1 MTANS
6 EPFWIRM
13 PRILIGTG
21 AVENVGELAKKF
33 GGRKVLIVTDPGVV
47 QAGLVDKVKQPLEK
61 EGIEFG
67 IFDGCEP
74 DVPIHIVKKCAQFAK
89 DGGYDFM
96 ISVGGGSTLD
106 TGKVASIVATAEDIA
121 QEDISQYI
129 AKGAPRHGLPRIH
142 IPTTS
147 GSGADVSLGSPV
159 TDVDGAKKVVFG
171 EYLLPEVAIIDPLMT
186 LNLPAKITA
195 DTGIDALCHAIEGY
209 TSIKANVV
217 SDMLSETV
225 IRLVADNL
233 RLAYCKGSKNLEA
246 RYNMAIAASL
256 AIHCVLTSSAVLP
269 HGMGHSL
276 QSEVKCTHA
285 VSCSIMLPHVMEFNL
300 LVDQPKYTRMA
311 ELMGER
317 VEGLS
322 LQDAARK
329 AVEAV
334 RKLTI
339 DLGIPQRLRDIG
351 MKKEQI
357 PRVVDILFTPVNVW
371 RVNNNPR
378 DCSRED
384 AARIFEAA
392 W

>member
-1 MTANS
+1 VTVSS

-13 PRILIGTG
+13 PHILVGTG
-21 AVENVGELAKKF
+21 TVANVGALVKKF

-47 QAGLVDKVKQPLEK
+47 QAGLVEKVKQPLEK

-74 DVPIHIVKKCAQFAK
+74 DVPVHVVKKCAQFTK
-89 DGGYDFM
+89 EGNYDFM
-96 ISVGGGSTLD
+96 IGVGGGSTID
-106 TGKVASIVATAEDIA
+106 TTKVASTVATADDVA
-121 QEDISQYI
+121 QEDLSQYI
-129 AKGAPRHGLPRIH
+129 DKGAPRRGLPRIH
-142 IPTTS
+142 IPTTA

-159 TDVDGAKKVVFG
+159 TDVDGAKKVIFG
-171 EYLLPEVAIIDPLMT
+171 EHFLPEVSIIDPLMT
-186 LNLPAKITA
+186 LNLPARITA
-195 DTGIDALCHAIEGY
+195 DTGVDAFIHAFEGY

-225 IRLVADNL
+225 IKLVADNL
-233 RLAYCKGSKNLEA
+233 RLAYGKGSNNLEA
-246 RYNMAIAASL
+246 RQNMAIAASL
-256 AIHCVLTSSAVLP
+256 SIHCVLTASAILP
-269 HGMGHSL
+269 HSMGHSL

-285 VSCSIMLPHVMEFNL
+285 VSCSIVLPHVMEFNL
-300 LVDQPKYTRMA
+300 LVDQVKYARIA
-311 ELMGER
+311 EMMGER

-322 LQDAARK
+322 LRDAAQK
-329 AVEAV
+329 AIEAV

-339 DLGIPQRLRDIG
+339 DLGMPQRLRDIG

-357 PRVVDILFTPVNVW
+357 PRVVDVLFAPVNMW
-371 RVNNNPR
+371 RINSNPR

-384 AARIFEAA
+384 ATKIFEAA

>member
-1 MTANS
+1 VTTNS

-13 PRILIGTG
+13 PHILVGTG
-21 AVENVGELAKKF
+21 TVANVGALVKKF

-47 QAGLVDKVKQPLEK
+47 QAGLIEKVKQPLEK

-74 DVPIHIVKKCAQFAK
+74 DVPLHVIRKCAQFIK
-89 DGGYDFM
+89 EGNYDFM
-96 ISVGGGSTLD
+96 IGVGGGSTID
-106 TGKVASIVATAEDIA
+106 TTKVASVVATADDVA
-121 QEDISQYI
+121 QEDLSQYI
-129 AKGAPRHGLPRIH
+129 AKGAPRRGLPRIH
-142 IPTTS
+142 IPTTA

-159 TDVDGAKKVVFG
+159 TDVDGAKKVIFG
-171 EYLLPEVAIIDPLMT
+171 EHFLPEVSIIDPLMT
-186 LNLPAKITA
+186 LNLPARITA
-195 DTGIDALCHAIEGY
+195 DTGIDALIHAIEGY

-225 IRLVADNL
+225 IKLVANNL
-233 RLAYCKGSKNLEA
+233 RLAYGKGSNNLEA
-246 RYNMAIAASL
+246 RCNMAIAASL
-256 AIHCVLTSSAVLP
+256 SIHCVLTASAILP
-269 HGMGHSL
+269 HSMGHSL

-285 VSCSIMLPHVMEFNL
+285 VSCSIVLPHVMEFNL
-300 LVDQPKYTRMA
+300 LVDQLKYARIA
-311 ELMGER
+311 EMMGER

-322 LQDAARK
+322 LRDAAQK

-339 DLGIPQRLRDIG
+339 DLGMPQRLRDIG

-357 PRVVDILFTPVNVW
+357 PRVVDILFAPVNMW
-371 RVNNNPR
+371 RVNSNPR
-378 DCSRED
+378 DCSRGD